1 MIDVFNAFLS
11 YSFLRNALIVGVLV
25 SLCCALLGIPLV
37 LKRYSMIGD
46 GLSHVGFGAMSIALA
61 FNLAPL
67 YVAIPV
73 VIIAAFLLL
82 SISGKSKIGGDS
94 AIALISTASV
104 AVGVMIVSMTK
115 GMTTDV
121 SNYMFGSIL
130 VMTDSDV
137 ILSVISAIVVLII
150 YVLFYNRIFAITFDD
165 SFAKATGTNTTLF
178 NSLIAVLT
186 AVTIVI
192 GMRMMGAM
200 LISSLIIFPALS
212 ALRVCKSFGAVVI
225 TSAIVS
231 VIAFIIGI
239 FSSFILDSPTGA
251 TVVIVNLIIF
261 IIFYLIGKNI
271 NKN

>member
-212 ALRVCKSFGAVVI
+212 ALRVCKSFWAVVI